1 MTISEIAAAIRK
13 AWKERIVMSIGIL
26 LLRVVVGLVLAAHG
40 AQKLFGWFGGPGL
53 GAAGAMMEQLGFVP
67 GRRNALAAGLAE
79 FGGGLLLAFGL
90 LTPLAAAALVGL
102 MVVAGVSVHWRHG
115 FFVQNGGYEYP
126 LVLGL
131 AALSLAFTGPGPFS
145 LDALLGLERS
155 GVFSGL
161 AAFVLG
167 VVAGALKLATRRLPT
182 PQTSSPSVPQAA

>member
-1 MTISEIAAAIRK
+1 ME
-13 AWKERIVMSIGIL
+13 EQVVMSIGIL

-53 GAAGAMMEQLGFVP
+53 GAAGAMFEQLGFAP

-79 FGGGLLLAFGL
+79 VGGGLLLAFGL
-90 LTPLAAAALVGL
+90 LTPLAAAVLVGV

-115 FFVQNGGYEYP
+115 FFGQNGGYEYL

-131 AALSLAFTGPGPFS
+131 AAVSLAFTGPGPFS
-145 LDALLGLERS
+145 LDAVLGLERS
-155 GVFSGL
+155 GVLWGL

-182 PQTSSPSVPQAA
+182 PQTSSPSVPQGA